1 MRRTTVDF
9 DRSREV
15 TIQLPGQV
23 EFIDSRSVWFR
34 RQAMSGNLTSR
45 AAVSLNGIDLG
56 KEGGLN
62 VTFGKLTV
70 GHIRQQSGAD
80 DVLDFASQIAANATA
95 HTLTEIACILSRS
108 ALSEENKNAV
118 LSLISLSY
126 LFAGTE
132 KASQLL
138 VRTPEDFIRVATS
151 PVSSSFDFKR
161 DSENQNEGEQ

>member
-1 MRRTTVDF
+1 MTTD
-9 DRSREV
+9 SYNKYQNREV

-23 EFIDSRSVWFR
+23 SFIGSRSVWFNR
-34 RQAMSGNLTSR
+34 RAMAPNLRSKMVTRTRGNLSHERTFQ
-45 AAVSLNGIDLG
+45 
-56 KEGGLN
+56 
-62 VTFGKLTV
+62 VTFGSLTI
-70 GHIRQQSGAD
+70 GGLSMRSGED
-80 DVLDFASQIAANATA
+80 DLLAFARDVAANATA

-118 LSLISLSY
+118 LSLIALSY

-151 PVSSSFDFKR
+151 AVVEQDEFKAY
-161 DSENQNEGEQ
+161 DSTSQLKGEQ

>member
-1 MRRTTVDF
+1 MPDF
-9 DRSREV
+9 DESREV
-15 TIQLPGQV
+15 AIQLPGQV
-23 EFIDSRSVWFR
+23 SFIGSRTVWFNR
-34 RQAMSGNLTSR
+34 RAMPDNLHVKSVTR
-45 AAVSLNGIDLG
+45 IRGHNLR
-56 KEGGLN
+56 EGGVGVMFGSLTLATLDLN
-62 VTFGKLTV
+62 SGQDD
-70 GHIRQQSGAD
+70 IR
-80 DVLDFASQIAANATA
+80 DFASQIAANATA

-118 LSLISLSY
+118 LSLIALSY

-151 PVSSSFDFKR
+151 PVSNAFDFKR

>member
-1 MRRTTVDF
+1 MPDF
-9 DRSREV
+9 DESREV

-23 EFIDSRSVWFR
+23 SFIGSRSVWFR
-34 RQAMSGNLTSR
+34 RQALPNNLDSKTWSRLSGKTRS
-45 AAVSLNGIDLG
+45 
-56 KEGGLN
+56 GG
-62 VTFGKLTV
+62 VQITFGTLGIGELREQATE
-70 GHIRQQSGAD
+70 D
-80 DVLDFASQIAANATA
+80 NVLSFAQTIAANATA

-118 LSLISLSY
+118 LSLIALSY

-151 PVSSSFDFKR
+151 AVVEQDEFKAY
-161 DSENQNEGEQ
+161 DSTSQLKGEQ